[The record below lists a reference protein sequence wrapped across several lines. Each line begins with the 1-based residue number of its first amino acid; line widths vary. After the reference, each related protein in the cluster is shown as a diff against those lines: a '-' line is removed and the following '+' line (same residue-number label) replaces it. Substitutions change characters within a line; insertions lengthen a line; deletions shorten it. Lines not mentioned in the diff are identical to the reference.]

1 MVTGFKNAEY
11 VISGLKQIIE
21 KQNAHNLV
29 LQRNNEVMQANLEA
43 FKIVIPELQKENDQL
58 KYENKLLNNNNIKL
72 IRKVKM
78 LEKQSRRMEYE
89 M

>member
-21 KQNAHNLV
+21 KQTAHNLV

-43 FKIVIPELQKENDQL
+43 FKIIIPELQKENDQL
-58 KYENKLLNNNNIKL
+58 KNENNLLNNNNLKL
-72 IRKVKM
+72 IRKVRL

>member
-43 FKIVIPELQKENDQL
+43 FKIIIPELQKENDQL